1 MEQGGRAGVERVQ
14 PIEEVA
20 MHMVRWITILLAM
33 TSAAGAQPDMG
44 PSSATTQPE
53 RMVRPPLPMAD
64 IFQLDDGRRYER
76 ILQSVTRTYNLDEL
90 QKAMVRNEIETMSA
104 ERRVAMGA
112 DAGEYDRLRE
122 ELRKLQTPP
131 EGGEQMPEARRARFR
146 AMRDS
151 SEFRELRAKLSEL
164 DRKYPIDMES
174 AIGRVEKLLP
184 PEQAAAGRERR
195 ERRMT
200 EFRERRGRRR
210 GENATS
216 QPMLG
221 ANIAKREA
229 AEDVRAAAP
238 PPPLHPWE
246 KYVREFIT
254 RYELSDGQSNAALAM
269 LKDVQGRAGQV
280 EKLQADRVAAAN
292 AIRDGDARKKA
303 LAELNKPYDD
313 LFGELKRRLDSLL
326 TAAQRAKSGE
336 PRN

>member
-1 MEQGGRAGVERVQ
+1 MGRVQ
-14 PIEEVA
+14 PIEDVA
-20 MHMVRWITILLAM
+20 MFMVRWITILLAL
-33 TSAAGAQPDMG
+33 TSAAGAQPTEG
-44 PSSATTQPE
+44 LGAPTTQPRRGARRE
-53 RMVRPPLPMAD
+53 MQRREQASQPPLNIANEMD
-64 IFQLDDGRRYER
+64 RRRYER
-76 ILQSVTRTYNLDEL
+76 ILESAARTYNLDEL
-90 QKAMVRNEIETMSA
+90 QRAMVRKEMETMSA

-131 EGGEQMPEARRARFR
+131 EGGEQTPEARRARFR
-146 AMRDS
+146 EMRDS
-151 SEFRELRAKLSEL
+151 AEFRELRRKLSEL

-216 QPMLG
+216 QPALG
-221 ANIAKREA
+221 ASPEKREV
-229 AEDVRAAAP
+229 AEDVKAAA

-246 KYVREFIT
+246 KYVREFIA
-254 RYELSDGQSNAALAM
+254 RYELTDGQSNAALAM

-280 EKLQADRVAAAN
+280 EKLQADRTAAAN
-292 AIRDGDARKKA
+292 AVRDAEARKKA
-303 LAELNKPYDD
+303 LAELNKPYDE

-336 PRN
+336 PRG